1 MIHQN
6 NPANN
11 WTDTLTAIGTLIAV
25 FATIF
30 FFFYERIKNYLNRPI
45 IKIDINFRPP
55 ECHKTTGSFN
65 NKFAD
70 AFWFRLFVKNT
81 GKSNA
86 QNLEVLIEK
95 VEKKSG
101 DKWKTYS
108 AFLPS
113 NLKWTHIDIPLL
125 LNLQPGTT
133 KNIDFGYIYDPIVNV
148 SIAAE
153 NNFSPED
160 KKIEILFNVSI
171 SVNPFTGYHVLK
183 PGDYIFYII
192 VGASNCK
199 ARREKFKLSFSN
211 NWQTN
216 EEKMLN
222 ENVKITRIH

>member
-1 MIHQN
+1 MMHQH

-45 IKIDINFRPP
+45 LKVDINFHPP

-70 AFWFRLFVKNT
+70 AFWFRLFVKNK
-81 GKSNA
+81 GKNNA

-95 VEKKSG
+95 VEKKTG
-101 DKWKTYS
+101 DKWQIYP

-113 NLKWTHIDIPLL
+113 NLKWTHVDVPLL

-133 KNIDFGYIYDPIVNV
+133 KNVDFGYIYDPIVNV
-148 SIAAE
+148 SNATE
-153 NNFSPED
+153 NNFSSEGR
-160 KKIEILFNVSI
+160 KVEMLFNVSI
-171 SVNPFTGYHVLK
+171 SVNPFTGYHVLR
-183 PGDYIFYII
+183 PGDYMFYII

-199 ARREKFKLSFSN
+199 ARREIFKLSFSN
-211 NWQTN
+211 NWQAD
-216 EEKMLN
+216 EDKMLT
-222 ENVKITRIH
+222 ENIKITRIK